1 MNCSRHENWHQ
12 SDIFSNPRMSRCL
25 IFRHFPALLLPATTV
40 YILMCEDV
48 EIHQNLPTHLILLF
62 DRYIWDIK
70 VNPRHH
76 LVCRVH
82 LVNPMCTG
90 IDVLC
95 QGDWCS
101 LPPEPAAA
109 PACCP
114 KVFFFLTIAAF
125 VKNHLWM
132 DVAPWCYT
140 CMQAM
145 TSSAF
150 SKPSRVG

>member
-25 IFRHFPALLLPATTV
+25 IFRHFPALLLPAITVSV

-48 EIHQNLPTHLILLF
+48 EIHQNLPTHLIFLF

-70 VNPRHH
+70 VNPHHH

-95 QGDWCS
+95 QGDWCPRLTHPLLLQPPLSKS
-101 LPPEPAAA
+101 LLHPYHCSQRRTVRTSGCWSNKVKR
-109 PACCP
+109 CCLDI
-114 KVFFFLTIAAF
+114 K
-125 VKNHLWM
+125 
-132 DVAPWCYT
+132 
-140 CMQAM
+140 
-145 TSSAF
+145 
-150 SKPSRVG
+150 